1 MILYFFMPSM
11 ISSEN
16 SLIAFLES
24 NNENGMTG
32 KIMENKKIIG
42 RNLKFTKLE
51 ISNPNKRTWELEGMP
66 LIVK

>member
-42 RNLKFTKLE
+42 TNLKFTKFE
-51 ISNPNKRTWELEGMP
+51 ISTPNKRTWEPWGMP
-66 LIVK
+66 LMVK

>member
-11 ISSEN
+11 ISPEN

-42 RNLKFTKLE
+42 TNLKFTKFE
-51 ISNPNKRTWELEGMP
+51 ISNPNKRT
-66 LIVK
+66 